1 MSTGG
6 GLLDSKERVRKG
18 GTRKEP
24 KVQRSAKRPSV
35 LDEVLGVH
43 RGGLGEGRVSLQ
55 QMHAIS
61 HLYSTHPAVAAA
73 RTVLL
78 GQLLSG
84 GLSVTRGGERVS
96 LRPAFARHL
105 EHCWMPFARD
115 VVDSFLQFGFAVST
129 FDTESSNS
137 QLIHA
142 AKRARLSTE
151 EVNGASSEDRGT
163 NESGSKGVAKK
174 SRQIPLNTVP
184 KVPDLGSY
192 EVAYAASGRLG
203 YSREFYVYSCSPGHG
218 TEVDRDTHVHIR
230 QAPDVNGN
238 INSPIASVF
247 DLATFVTSIT
257 EMAHVAEISRST
269 PSIVTQL
276 RKEDKTNQLDNGAL
290 FFDTESRNVAS
301 GQEAEESLA
310 AARTLELQARLAK
323 EINNVQQFSRH
334 PAAPSTVQTPLRSEV
349 PPKLFTLPKGH
360 ELSPNV
366 QLPQPR
372 GDLGPLTE
380 LSIQQFSAALGV
392 PASLIFEGKYA
403 GKSTQ
408 QLQLLNS
415 TVQQLATSV
424 NEVLTACYTA
434 LYGDE
439 DGYDSEPARLEL
451 RTSPL
456 AANEEIAGLY
466 GAGILPCEVAVPA
479 ALHALGVGP
488 EEIDRAVEEVC
499 KKRDKEEK
507 LLDEDRRKAEEESKL
522 NKREREVSMEATKA
536 STEITKKEAAGMVR
550 KSEASSSSSSD
561 SSS

>member
-6 GLLDSKERVRKG
+6 GLLESKERVRKG
-18 GTRKEP
+18 GSRKEA
-24 KVQRSAKRPSV
+24 KVPRPVKRPSV

-43 RGGLGEGRVSLQ
+43 RGGLGEGRVSLH

-105 EHCWMPFARD
+105 EHSWMPFARD
-115 VVDSFLQFGFAVST
+115 VVDSFLQFGLAVSI
-129 FDTESSNS
+129 FEAERSNA
-137 QLIHA
+137 QMGHA
-142 AKRARLSTE
+142 AKRAKLSTE
-151 EVNGASSEDRGT
+151 EINGGGSEDNKAGT
-163 NESGSKGVAKK
+163 ESGGGKGGAKK

-192 EVAYAASGRLG
+192 EVAFASSGRLG
-203 YSREFYVYSCSPGHG
+203 YSREFYVYNCSPGHG
-218 TEVDRDTHVHIR
+218 TEVDRDAHVHIR

-276 RKEDKTNQLDNGAL
+276 RKEDKANQLDNGAL

-323 EINNVQQFSRH
+323 EINNVQQFARH
-334 PAAPSTVQTPLRSEV
+334 PAGPSAVQAPIRSEV

-456 AANEEIAGLY
+456 AANEEIIGLY

-507 LLDEDRRKAEEESKL
+507 VLDEDRKKAEEESKL
-522 NKREREVSMEATKA
+522 NKREREVGMEATKA
-536 STEITKKEAAGMVR
+536 STEIAKKEALGMVR
-550 KSEASSSSSSD
+550 KSEASSSSS
-561 SSS
+561 